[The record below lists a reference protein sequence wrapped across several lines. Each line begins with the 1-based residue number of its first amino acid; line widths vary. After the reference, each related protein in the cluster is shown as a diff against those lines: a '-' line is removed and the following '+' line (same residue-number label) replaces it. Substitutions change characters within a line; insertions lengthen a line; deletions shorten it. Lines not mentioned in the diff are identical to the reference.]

1 MANPEVRAADILP
14 LADTSYSRESL
25 LDALRNQ
32 EELPCGEVA
41 VATLYVH
48 EIEPD
53 ILDVLERASLSDL
66 DLPSGR
72 LLFRGLHILGGR
84 RLPRGFQKLSV
95 FLRGPQSR
103 IDDLLGDAVTETLT
117 RILAGMFDGDSGAL
131 CALIADTSVAPFVR
145 DAAMGALAF
154 LVFDKRVSDVVAREF
169 LDRFD
174 AERLASPEDSITWH
188 AWMTAV
194 ALLGFSDFS
203 PRVRAAFDDGRISV
217 EFADESDFEKLLADA
232 IERPADATRFE
243 NEHLGYI
250 EDVLVSLQGFGYGPE
265 ESGEAEQ
272 EPFSGW
278 PRTQD
283 HVPAH
288 NPWRDVGRNDPC
300 PCGSGKKFKKCCL
313 PSTA

>member
-1 MANPEVRAADILP
+1 MANPEARASDILP
-14 LADTSYSRESL
+14 LTDTSYSRESL

-32 EELPCGEVA
+32 EELPGGAVA

-53 ILDVLERASLSDL
+53 ILNVLERASLADL

-84 RLPRGFQKLSV
+84 RIPRGFQKLMA

-103 IDDLLGDAVTETLT
+103 VDDLLGDAVTETLT
-117 RILAGMFDGDSGAL
+117 RILAGMFDGDCEAL
-131 CALIADTSVAPFVR
+131 CALIADSDVAPFVR

-154 LVFDKRVSDVVAREF
+154 LVFDKRVGEVVAREF
-169 LDRFD
+169 LARFD
-174 AERLASPEDSITWH
+174 GERLASPDDPIAWH

-194 ALLGFSDFS
+194 ALLGLSDFS
-203 PRVRAAFDDGRISV
+203 PRVRAAFDDGRISM

-232 IERPADATRFE
+232 IERPDEAARFE
-243 NEHLGYI
+243 NENLGYI
-250 EDVLVSLQGFGYGPE
+250 EDVLVSLEGFAYGQE
-265 ESGEAEQ
+265 EGGEAEQ
-272 EPFSGW
+272 EAFSDW
-278 PRTQD
+278 PRED
-283 HVPAH
+283 HLPAH
-288 NPWRDVGRNDPC
+288 NPWRHVGRNDPC

-313 PSTA
+313 V